1 DGSASLYLIPAAQD
15 PRDPSTYVGL
25 LGGGDDIGNVVERV
39 SEEVVMSMEREV
51 MVVE

>member
-1 DGSASLYLIPAAQD
+1 VMA
-15 PRDPSTYVGL
+15 
-25 LGGGDDIGNVVERV
+25 ERV